1 MFYHSL
7 CVNINTKGTGG
18 GIKIFS
24 VLIVEDDLIQ
34 SDTIKELLSGRYPG
48 WDIHTAKSSSEAEM
62 LLNSF
67 KFGLFLLDIELSK
80 KGTGPDGVDLGRKI
94 RGMPGYKHIPVIFIT
109 GMADRVLDVLQEIHC
124 ASYLVK
130 PFSPEQLIEA
140 VEYAAETETET
151 PEELLLKDSNGV
163 YQRIDPDSILY
174 LESNGKNI
182 IIHTEIY
189 IITIANYSVTKIQ
202 QMLPGYFIRCH
213 RKYII
218 NGKKISSYDKS
229 TQFIHIGRSSIPV
242 GRKHKDELERFLNL

>member
-1 MFYHSL
+1 
-7 CVNINTKGTGG
+7 
-18 GIKIFS
+18 
-24 VLIVEDDLIQ
+24 
-34 SDTIKELLSGRYPG
+34 
-48 WDIHTAKSSSEAEM
+48 M

-80 KGTGPDGVDLGRKI
+80 EETEPDGIDFGKKI

-109 GMADRVLDVLQEIHC
+109 GMADKVLKTLQEIHC

-140 VEYAAETETET
+140 VEYATETEMET
-151 PEELLLKDSNGV
+151 KEELLLKDSNGV
-163 YQRIDPDSILY
+163 YQRIDPESILY
-174 LESNGKNI
+174 LESSGKNI

-202 QMLPGYFIRCH
+202 QMLPDYFIRCH

-229 TQFIHIGRSSIPV
+229 TQFLQIDRSSIPV
-242 GRKHKDELERFLNL
+242 GRKHKEELEGFLNL